1 MGAVMGGVTCP
12 HCGAPL
18 SPLDFV
24 HGGWIRCRI
33 CRHTSCFS
41 GPDRPFVWDDPQGTE
56 AVVGAV
62 MRDEEGAIYAGAVSR
77 FGELR
82 QMLKCCEECGEL
94 ASGTLQ
100 YIEGR
105 RTAQEVASE
114 IADVEIM
121 CAQMRLM
128 FGDGLVDE
136 EKRAKLERLARLI
149 RDEETRA

>member
-1 MGAVMGGVTCP
+1 MGAVN
-12 HCGAPL
+12 GAVL
-18 SPLDFV
+18 
-24 HGGWIRCRI
+24 IYA
-33 CRHTSCFS
+33 
-41 GPDRPFVWDDPQGTE
+41 E
-56 AVVGAV
+56 AVA
-62 MRDEEGAIYAGAVSR
+62 R